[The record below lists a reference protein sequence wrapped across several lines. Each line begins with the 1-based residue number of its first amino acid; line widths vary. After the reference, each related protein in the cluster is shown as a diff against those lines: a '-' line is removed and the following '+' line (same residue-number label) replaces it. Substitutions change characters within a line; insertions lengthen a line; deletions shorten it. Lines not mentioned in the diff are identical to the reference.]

1 MKKYYELDLA
11 APGGPGERSVSEG
24 GRNPKV
30 YYSLHV
36 IFESW
41 LGDELVHFYP
51 CFLVSESL
59 GAKLQAAGLRGF
71 EVGDVEV
78 EKDRQFDLV
87 YGDRELPAFR
97 WLKITGEPGSDD
109 FFLNDQF
116 WLVVS
121 GEALGVIET
130 AEVPT
135 LSADEY
141 FVG

>member
-11 APGGPGERSVSEG
+11 APGGPGGRSVSEDG
-24 GRNPKV
+24 NNPNI

-41 LGDELVHFYP
+41 LGDELVHCYP
-51 CFLVSESL
+51 CFLVTESL
-59 GAKLQAAGLRGF
+59 GEKLQESGLTGF
-71 EVGDVEV
+71 ELADVEV
-78 EKDRQFDLV
+78 EKEKQFDLV
-87 YGDRELPAFR
+87 YGDSELPAFR
-97 WLKITGEPGSDD
+97 WLKITGECGVND

-121 GEALGVIET
+121 EDALDVIET
-130 AEVPT
+130 TKVPT

-141 FVG
+141 FC